1 VGKRCREEE
10 REKDSAWRG
19 RWESIVT
26 RLRLLRHRELS
37 TGIPQPQAEHPGD
50 GSNATEAA
58 TLHDARNAAMRML
71 VHREY
76 SVAELMDRLE
86 TKGYSRPISQRVVQ
100 QLREEGL
107 QSDSRFAEVYA
118 RSRLDR
124 GSGPMLLR
132 AEMRARGLEEAL
144 VDEYVTQSHEYWVG
158 LAVKA
163 VGKRFKAAPT
173 TRDAWGEQARFLARK
188 GFSADLIYAALGN
201 QRY

>member
-1 VGKRCREEE
+1 M
-10 REKDSAWRG
+10 RG
-19 RWESIVT
+19 GLASIVT

-37 TGIPQPQAEHPGD
+37 KGMPQPQADDPGD
-50 GSNATEAA
+50 GPDATGSATGDTTETA

-71 VHREY
+71 VHREF

-86 TKGYSRPISQRVVQ
+86 SRGYARPISQRVVQ

-118 RSRLDR
+118 RSRLER

-132 AEMRARGLEEAL
+132 AEMRARGLDETL
-144 VDEYVTQSHEYWVG
+144 IDEYVTQSHEYWVG